1 MSNGDPSMKKYTA
14 IALAALAALCAGCS
28 STGGKSTAS
37 GPAATAAAVSNPTDF
52 PLGPDA
58 KILDAKPFNQT
69 VASAQGPGGTTLS
82 QGAGTY
88 HGHSVIA
95 QSTAS
100 LADVKAWLTKLEA
113 APPAGYVYVSAAQH
127 PEAVSIAAKYGV
139 TYAVFK
145 HGTKGAVI
153 AVIDP
158 KQAHDKLG
166 FMLGLV
172 DKYRMLPASMRGPI
186 DEETKKRTGMSVTEA
201 LDPSAPVGMTIE
213 ALREVNGSNNPAI
226 VEVDAAKE

>member
-1 MSNGDPSMKKYTA
+1 MQRYTA
-14 IALAALAALCAGCS
+14 MTMAVVAALCAGCS
-28 STGGKSTAS
+28 GTGGKSTAS
-37 GPAATAAAVSNPTDF
+37 APRATAGSIANPTDF
-52 PLGPDA
+52 PMAPGA
-58 KILDAKPFNQT
+58 KILDAKPFNQVIVT
-69 VASAQGPGGTTLS
+69 SQGAGGTTLS

-113 APPAGYVYVSAAQH
+113 APPAGYVYVADAQH
-127 PEAVSIAAKYGV
+127 PDAVSVANRYGV
-139 TYAVFK
+139 TFGVFK
-145 HGTKGAVI
+145 RGAKGAVI

-158 KQAHDKLG
+158 RQAHDKLG
-166 FMLGLV
+166 FMLDLV

-213 ALREVNGSNNPAI
+213 ALREVNGSNDPAI

>member
-1 MSNGDPSMKKYTA
+1 MERSIMKRYAA
-14 IALAALAALCAGCS
+14 ITLAVVAALCTGCS
-28 STGGKSTAS
+28 GNGGKGKAS
-37 GPAATAAAVSNPTDF
+37 APQAAAGKITNPTDF
-52 PLGPDA
+52 PLGADA
-58 KILDAKPFNQT
+58 KILDAKPFNQII
-69 VASAQGPGGTTLS
+69 VNSQGAGGTTLS

-100 LADVKAWLTKLEA
+100 LADVKAWLAKLEA
-113 APPAGYVYVSAAQH
+113 APPAGYVYVAEAQK
-127 PEAVSIAAKYGV
+127 PEAVAVANKYGV
-139 TYAVFK
+139 TFAVFK
-145 HGTKGAVI
+145 RGTKGAVI

-172 DKYRMLPASMRGPI
+172 DKYRMLPESMRGPI
-186 DEETKKRTGMSVTEA
+186 DDETKKRTGMSVTEA

-213 ALREVNGSNNPAI
+213 ALREVNGSNDPAI
-226 VEVDAAKE
+226 VEVDASKE

>member
-1 MSNGDPSMKKYTA
+1 MKKFTA
-14 IALAALAALCAGCS
+14 VSIAVAAALCAGCS
-28 STGGKSTAS
+28 GNGGQGTAS
-37 GPAATAAAVSNPTDF
+37 APRATAGTIANPTDF
-52 PLGPDA
+52 PMAPGA

-69 VASAQGPGGTTLS
+69 IVNSQGAGGTTLS

-100 LADVKAWLTKLEA
+100 LAEVKAWLTKLEA
-113 APPAGYVYVSAAQH
+113 SPPAGYVYVADAQH
-127 PEAVSIAAKYGV
+127 PEAVSVASKYGV

-145 HGTKGAVI
+145 RGTKGAVI

-158 KQAHDKLG
+158 SKAHDKLG
-166 FMLGLV
+166 FMLSLV
-172 DKYRMLPASMRGPI
+172 DKYRMLPESMRAPI
-186 DEETKKRTGMSVTEA
+186 DEETKKQTGMSVTEA

-213 ALREVNGSNNPAI
+213 ALREVNGSNDPAI
-226 VEVDAAKE
+226 VEVDAAKV

>member
-1 MSNGDPSMKKYTA
+1 MQRYTA
-14 IALAALAALCAGCS
+14 MTLAAVAALCAGCS
-28 STGGKSTAS
+28 GTGGKSTAS
-37 GPAATAAAVSNPTDF
+37 APRATAGSIANPTDF
-52 PLGPDA
+52 PMAPDA
-58 KILDAKPFNQT
+58 KILDAKPFNQVIVT
-69 VASAQGPGGTTLS
+69 SQGPGGTTLS

-113 APPAGYVYVSAAQH
+113 APPAGYVYVAEAQH
-127 PEAVSIAAKYGV
+127 PDAVSVANRYGV
-139 TYAVFK
+139 TFGVFK
-145 HGTKGAVI
+145 RGAKGAVI

-158 KQAHDKLG
+158 RQAHDKLG
-166 FMLGLV
+166 FMLDLV

-213 ALREVNGSNNPAI
+213 ALREVNGSNDPAI

>member
-1 MSNGDPSMKKYTA
+1 MNKYAATA
-14 IALAALAALCAGCS
+14 FLVMAALSAGCS
-28 STGGKSTAS
+28 GNGGKSTAS
-37 GPAATAAAVSNPTDF
+37 APHATAGAIVNPTDF

-69 VASAQGPGGTTLS
+69 IASAQGAGGTTLS

-95 QSTAS
+95 QSTAP
-100 LADVKAWLTKLEA
+100 LADVKAWLTKLES
-113 APPAGYVYVSAAQH
+113 APPAGYVYVSSAQH
-127 PEAVSIAAKYGV
+127 PDSVAVAARYGV

-158 KQAHDKLG
+158 RQAHDKLG

-186 DEETKKRTGMSVTEA
+186 DDETKKRTGMSVTEA

-213 ALREVNGSNNPAI
+213 ALREVNGSNDPAI
-226 VEVDAAKE
+226 VEVDASKE

>member
-1 MSNGDPSMKKYTA
+1 MTITKRHTAVA
-14 IALAALAALCAGCS
+14 IALVAALCAGCS
-28 STGGKSTAS
+28 GTGGKGTAS
-37 GPAATAAAVSNPTDF
+37 APQATAGKITNPTDF

-69 VASAQGPGGTTLS
+69 IVNTQGAGGTTLS

-95 QSTAS
+95 QSTAP
-100 LADVKAWLTKLEA
+100 LADVKAWLAKLEA
-113 APPAGYVYVSAAQH
+113 APPAGYVYMADAQK
-127 PEAVSIAAKYGV
+127 PDAVAVANRYGV
-139 TYAVFK
+139 TFAVFK
-145 HGTKGAVI
+145 RGTKGAVI

-158 KQAHDKLG
+158 RQAHDKLG

-186 DEETKKRTGMSVTEA
+186 DDETKKRTGMSVTEA

-213 ALREVNGSNNPAI
+213 ALREVNGSNDPAI
-226 VEVDAAKE
+226 VEVDASKE

>member
-1 MSNGDPSMKKYTA
+1 MT
-14 IALAALAALCAGCS
+14 LAAVAALCAGCS
-28 STGGKSTAS
+28 GTGGKSTAS
-37 GPAATAAAVSNPTDF
+37 APRATAGSIANPTDF
-52 PLGPDA
+52 PMAPDA
-58 KILDAKPFNQT
+58 KILDAKPFNQVIVT
-69 VASAQGPGGTTLS
+69 SQGPGGTTLS

-113 APPAGYVYVSAAQH
+113 APPAGYVYVAEAQH
-127 PEAVSIAAKYGV
+127 PDAVSVANRYGV
-139 TYAVFK
+139 TFGVFK
-145 HGTKGAVI
+145 RGAKGAVI

-158 KQAHDKLG
+158 RQAHDKLG
-166 FMLGLV
+166 FMLDLV

-213 ALREVNGSNNPAI
+213 ALREVNGSNDPAI

>member
-1 MSNGDPSMKKYTA
+1 MKKYTA
-14 IALAALAALCAGCS
+14 IAMAAVAALCADCS
-28 STGGKSTAS
+28 GNGGKSTAS
-37 GPAATAAAVSNPTDF
+37 APRATAGAIVNPTDF

-69 VASAQGPGGTTLS
+69 IASAQGPGGTTLS

-100 LADVKAWLTKLEA
+100 LADVKAWLAKLEA
-113 APPAGYVYVSAAQH
+113 APPAGYTYVSTTH
-127 PEAVSIAAKYGV
+127 HSDAVAVANKYGV
-139 TYAVFK
+139 TFAVFK
-145 HGTKGAVI
+145 RGTKGAVI

-166 FMLGLV
+166 FMLSLV

-213 ALREVNGSNNPAI
+213 ALREVNGSNDPAI